1 MLLFSFVGALEESG
15 GPSPNLFGIS
25 FGQGEEDTELT
36 ITLKGASDEDLM
48 ALHRWDSSFQT
59 QILVL
64 IFSRWAKAQRA
75 VSQKA
80 REDTIRALVAG
91 FQDESVEPL
100 LSSPS
105 STSKEESS
113 RSLFLENANQAL
125 FPTSSRRDST
135 QSFPSTAFMTPEQV
149 KTQT

>member
-1 MLLFSFVGALEESG
+1 MCWSTRGVWGSFAQPFWNQLRPRRGGLGGGADHHLEGSKRRRFDGAAQVGLQLPKADSG
-15 GPSPNLFGIS
+15 FNLF
-25 FGQGEEDTELT
+25 
-36 ITLKGASDEDLM
+36 
-48 ALHRWDSSFQT
+48 
-59 QILVL
+59 
-64 IFSRWAKAQRA
+64 RWAKAQRA

-91 FQDESVEPL
+91 FQDESVQPL

-149 KTQT
+149 KTQI

>member
-1 MLLFSFVGALEESG
+1 
-15 GPSPNLFGIS
+15 
-25 FGQGEEDTELT
+25 
-36 ITLKGASDEDLM
+36 M
-48 ALHRWDSSFQT
+48 ALH
-59 QILVL
+59 
-64 IFSRWAKAQRA
+64 RWAKAQRA

-91 FQDESVEPL
+91 FQDESVQPL

-135 QSFPSTAFMTPEQV
+135 QIFPSTAFMTPEQV
-149 KTQT
+149 RRMMGLLPIEPFFPEERTGVGEEIQETVDFQTDFDSKFEPPTTSSSLPGVFADPRANLSPGN

>member
-1 MLLFSFVGALEESG
+1 MGLQLPDSG
-15 GPSPNLFGIS
+15 FNL
-25 FGQGEEDTELT
+25 
-36 ITLKGASDEDLM
+36 
-48 ALHRWDSSFQT
+48 
-59 QILVL
+59 
-64 IFSRWAKAQRA
+64 SRWAKAQRA

-149 KTQT
+149 KTQI